1 MDHEN
6 MHSQR
11 RRLLASAGAL
21 ALGARPLAGRANA
34 AWPERSVKLIVPF
47 TAGGPT
53 DTMARLM
60 ADKMQ
65 EKWKQPVVVDYKPGG
80 GTILGTQYVV
90 RAPADGYTLG
100 MAISAL
106 MINPALQSNL
116 PYDTR
121 RDLTGVTQIAM
132 SHYGVF
138 AHPSMPFDDAAGL
151 IAYAK
156 QNPGKLSFA
165 TPGVGTGT
173 HLAGELLNRMA
184 GIDMVHVP
192 YKGSS
197 PAQQDVVGG
206 RVPLLFDV
214 LFSVMPLVKDKRLK
228 AIALA
233 SPRRAAN
240 EPQIG
245 LLSDV
250 VPGFSAMSYIGII
263 APSGVPQ
270 PLLQQISGDM
280 AQTVK
285 SAEFKARLAQ
295 LGSEAVGSS
304 AQTYNEVIAS
314 EIGKWSRVVKDANI
328 RLEL

>member
-21 ALGARPLAGRANA
+21 ALGALPLAGRANA

-233 SPRRAAN
+233 SPHRAAN

>member
-1 MDHEN
+1 MEILN
-6 MHSQR
+6 QNSQR
-11 RRLLASAGAL
+11 RQWLASAGAL
-21 ALGARPLAGRANA
+21 ALGALPMAARSSETWPDRP
-34 AWPERSVKLIVPF
+34 VKLIVPF

-53 DTMARLM
+53 DTMARLI
-60 ADKMQ
+60 AERMQ

-80 GTILGTQYVV
+80 GTILGTQFIA
-90 RAPADGYTLG
+90 RAPSDGYTLG

-106 MINPALQSNL
+106 MVNPALQQNL

-121 RDLTGVTQIAM
+121 RDITGVSQIAM

-151 IAYAK
+151 VAYAK

-192 YKGSS
+192 YKGSA

-206 RVPLLFDV
+206 RVPVLFDV
-214 LFSVMPLVKDKRLK
+214 LYSVMPLVKDKRLK

-233 SPRRAAN
+233 SPYRAAS

-245 LLSDV
+245 LLSEV
-250 VPGFSAMSYIGII
+250 VPGFSAMSYIGVI
-263 APSGVPQ
+263 APASLPK
-270 PLLQQISGDM
+270 PLLQRISADI
-280 AQTVK
+280 AETVK
-285 SAEFKARLAQ
+285 SPEFKARLAQ

-304 AQTYNEVIAS
+304 AQTYNDVIAS
-314 EIGKWSRVVKDANI
+314 EISKWTRVVKDANI
-328 RLEL
+328 RLES